1 MVLIALVPRVSWK
14 SLKILLV
21 LTNAKLN
28 SNPCDS
34 LYSENISVTKICPI
48 GAIFWSIKL
57 RQSTLLSKKFH
68 CPLLWVF
75 GLVSL
80 CESCPVFFFS
90 SSAPHFPKG
99 LSLLHKQASHP
110 PRQIPMTTCMHYLTP
125 LPFHLLCG
133 CSIFELCL
141 SKSPPC
147 FFPHI

>member
-1 MVLIALVPRVSWK
+1 MVLIALVPRVSRK

-21 LTNAKLN
+21 LTDAKLN

-57 RQSTLLSKKFH
+57 QQSTLL
-68 CPLLWVF
+68 
-75 GLVSL
+75 SL

-110 PRQIPMTTCMHYLTP
+110 PAQIPMTTCMH
-125 LPFHLLCG
+125 
-133 CSIFELCL
+133 
-141 SKSPPC
+141 
-147 FFPHI
+147 